1 MGLTRLGTWKLE
13 RKRKTGVTGSLEVKT
28 FRTSTLEA
36 CTVQG
41 GVPSGPGLL
50 GALSWEKGI
59 EQRTGVTDGQPT
71 LNYVQPTSR
80 CGNAN

>member
-13 RKRKTGVTGSLEVKT
+13 RKRKTGVTGSLEMKT
-28 FRTSTLEA
+28 FRTPKLEA

-50 GALSWEKGI
+50 RVSELGKGNRNSKNRSYGWATNI
-59 EQRTGVTDGQPT
+59 KLCSAHE
-71 LNYVQPTSR
+71 
-80 CGNAN
+80 